1 MGSSPSTP
9 KQADP
14 VVEEEKAKKKAL
26 ALAQAYEAKTAALG
40 TASTKMFGT
49 ERNTQ
54 EIKQE
59 RQTTQEKKTLNG
71 YMPGIELAVKEQG
84 ATSADT
90 LGRGTN
96 KPDHGKNTA
105 LKGFDA
111 YVPGS
116 TNAKTAAGV
125 YESTTRNE
133 RNQNAALLE
142 YTRRKREPQALVMP

>member
-40 TASTKMFGT
+40 TASTKLVGT

-54 EIKQE
+54 EVKQTHLTE
-59 RQTTQEKKTLNG
+59 AEKVSSALKNG
-71 YMPGIELAVKEQG
+71 DAADLTWAKETG
-84 ATSADT
+84 KADA
-90 LGRGTN
+90 
-96 KPDHGKNTA
+96 GKNTA

-142 YTRRKREPQALVMP
+142 YTRRKREPQALVVT

>member
-14 VVEEEKAKKKAL
+14 AVEEEKAKKKAL

-40 TASTKMFGT
+40 TASTKLAGT
-49 ERNTQ
+49 ERNTK

-59 RQTTQEKKTLNG
+59 HQAEADRILSGSGKKSTL
-71 YMPGIELAVKEQG
+71 E
-84 ATSADT
+84 
-90 LGRGTN
+90 
-96 KPDHGKNTA
+96 
-105 LKGFDA
+105 GFDT

-125 YESTTRNE
+125 YESTTRNQ

-142 YTRRKREPQALVMP
+142 YTRRKREPQALVVT